1 MVRGAAGLLAQ
12 PMFRTLPMSISRNR
26 SVSPWFLIINL
37 FVALACVAI
46 LGGAV
51 WVQMAQGALPCALC
65 VLQRM
70 AYLGVLVLSLL
81 AALGFALRSPA
92 LARGALWLGLLAVLA
107 GLVFAAQHMWLFFH
121 PAQTCGLDPLA
132 TRINA
137 WRVTAL
143 APWLLRADGLCSD
156 IPDLFRLPLPLLS
169 GIGLAVLGALMGA
182 CLPGARRLGTRR

>member
-1 MVRGAAGLLAQ
+1 MHAGSASNTLAN
-12 PMFRTLPMSISRNR
+12 TLMSISRNR
-26 SVSPWFLIINL
+26 SVSPLFLAINL
-37 FVALACVAI
+37 LVALACVAI

-51 WVQMAQGALPCALC
+51 WVQTAQGALPCALC

-81 AALGFALRSPA
+81 AALGFAVRSPA
-92 LARGALWLGLLAVLA
+92 LARAALWLGLLVVLV
-107 GLVFAAQHMWLFFH
+107 GLGFVADHMWLLFH

-137 WRVTAL
+137 WGVTAL

-156 IPDLFRLPLPLLS
+156 IPYVLHMPLPLLS
-169 GIGLAVLGALMGA
+169 GIGLVGLGVLMAA
-182 CLPGARRLGTRR
+182 CLPAARRLGARR

>member
-1 MVRGAAGLLAQ
+1 MLAGTAFHTLANS
-12 PMFRTLPMSISRNR
+12 LMSISRNPP
-26 SVSPWFLIINL
+26 VSSLFVAINL
-37 FVALACVAI
+37 LVALACVAI

-81 AALGFALRSPA
+81 AALGFTLRSRA
-92 LARGALWLGLLAVLA
+92 LTRAALWLGLLVVVI
-107 GLVFAAQHMWLFFH
+107 GLVFVAKHMWLVFH

-137 WRVTAL
+137 WGVTAL

-156 IPDLFRLPLPLLS
+156 IPYVLHMPLPLLS
-169 GIGLAVLGALMGA
+169 GIGLAGLGVLMAA
-182 CLPGARRLGTRR
+182 SLPAAGRLGARR

>member
-51 WVQMAQGALPCALC
+51 WVQTAQGALPCALC

-70 AYLGVLVLSLL
+70 AYLGVLALSLL

-156 IPDLFRLPLPLLS
+156 IPDLFGLPLPLLS
-169 GIGLAVLGALMGA
+169 GIGLAALGVLMGS
-182 CLPGARRLGTRR
+182 CLPGARRLGGRR